1 MAVHIRKREN
11 ESDMSLIYRFTKRVQ
26 QSGVLKEVKRRRFTV
41 RKQSALKMKRSA
53 LYRLGKRTEIET
65 ARKQGIL

>member
-1 MAVHIRKREN
+1 MALHIRKREG

-41 RKQSALKMKRSA
+41 RKQSPLKMKRSA
-53 LYRLGKRTEIET
+53 LYRVGKRIEIET
-65 ARKQGIL
+65 ARKQGTL